1 MPNFDGTGPNGL
13 GPLTGRGM
21 GKCRRNLS
29 NPRGMGL
36 RRRFFS
42 ENFDRCINNQS
53 DYQDLSDYKKELERE
68 LNLVNRELD
77 KE

>member
-29 NPRGMGL
+29 NPKGSGL
-36 RRRFFS
+36 RRRLFRGNCRFIDDQ
-42 ENFDRCINNQS
+42 N
-53 DYQDLSDYKKELERE
+53 DYQSLSDYKKELERE
-68 LNLVNRELD
+68 LDLVSRELE